1 MAPMSEFEGQ
11 VAIVTGAAGG
21 VGREVVR
28 LLHEAGAS
36 VVAEDLSPA
45 VTALETGDGRIVALQ
60 GDVAEAATAEEAV
73 RVARE
78 RFGRLD
84 VLVNNA
90 ARFLMKPMLETTDDE
105 WDELMRV
112 NVRGFFVHARA
123 ALPALAERDASAIV
137 NMASISGLVGLPLQT
152 AYCSTK
158 GAIVQLTRQLAVEF
172 APQGV
177 RVNGILIGLV
187 ESGQWRRRFEARE
200 QTELDW
206 TAWSSQLA
214 KSKHIPLG
222 RLGLPIEAA
231 RAILFLASPLAS
243 YTTGAHID
251 ISGGHSRHA

>member
-45 VTALETGDGRIVALQ
+45 VRDLETGDGRIVALQ

-177 RVNGILIGLV
+177 RVNAVAPGAIETPFLLDVLPPDPSEILRDIAASHPIG
-187 ESGQWRRRFEARE
+187 RN
-200 QTELDW
+200 
-206 TAWSSQLA
+206 SQPA
-214 KSKHIPLG
+214 EIAE
-222 RLGLPIEAA
+222 IVV
-231 RAILFLASPLAS
+231 FLASPKARFM
-243 YTTGAHID
+243 TGAIVPVD
-251 ISGGHSRHA
+251 GGFTAQ

>member
-45 VTALETGDGRIVALQ
+45 VTELETGDGRIVGLQ

-177 RVNGILIGLV
+177 RVNAVAPGAIDTGFVDRSLGLEPGERPMPQAV
-187 ESGQWRRRFEARE
+187 IDS
-200 QTELDW
+200 
-206 TAWSSQLA
+206 
-214 KSKHIPLG
+214 HPLG
-222 RLGLPIEAA
+222 RVAA
-231 RAILFLASPLAS
+231 PREIADVIAFLASPLAGFM
-243 YTTGAHID
+243 TGAIVMAD
-251 ISGGHSRHA
+251 GGATAR